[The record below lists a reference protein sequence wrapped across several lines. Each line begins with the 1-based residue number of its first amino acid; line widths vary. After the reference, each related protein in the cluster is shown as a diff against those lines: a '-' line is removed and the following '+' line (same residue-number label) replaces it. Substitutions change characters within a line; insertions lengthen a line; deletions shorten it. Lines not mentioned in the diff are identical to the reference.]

1 MGTPTAHPGPHLAL
15 PLPLQVHHAHVHNGP
30 QVGEGFHGD
39 HIGALLIAVH
49 IELRRKNKGSPAAR
63 LADPEE
69 RVFTQT
75 PSLCPEEA
83 AKGTADKER
92 LLRRP

>member
-1 MGTPTAHPGPHLAL
+1 MGTPTGHPGPYLAL

-49 IELRRKNKGSPAAR
+49 IELRRKNKVSPAAR

-69 RVFTQT
+69 SVFTQT
-75 PSLCPEEA
+75 PSLCA
-83 AKGTADKER
+83 RRG
-92 LLRRP
+92 LRCEGDC